1 MRKRRAVFLDRD
13 GTLNRDIGYP
23 GHWGQVHVYPYAFE
37 AVRRIRAAGLAVV
50 VVTNQSG
57 VGRNCFSEDDLRE
70 LHREFGAAF
79 EKQGAGL
86 DGFFYCPHD
95 SRPAAAA
102 PAARCSCAKPAPLL
116 GLRAAAELGLTLE
129 GSYMVGDKA
138 DDVRFGLNIGA
149 VPILVL
155 TGYGRK
161 ALRDLETGRV
171 RPAHVAEDL
180 AAAADWIIE
189 REKQAARISRDHASR
204 KRSGHDP
211 V

>member
-1 MRKRRAVFLDRD
+1 MRKRRAVFIDRD

-23 GHWGQVHVYPYAFE
+23 GHWSQVHVYPYAFE
-37 AVRRIRAAGLAVV
+37 AVRRIRAAGLAAV

-57 VGRNCFSEDDLRE
+57 VGRGCFSEDELQE

-79 EKQGAGL
+79 EKQRAAL
-86 DGFFYCPHD
+86 DGFFYCPHYP
-95 SRPAAAA
+95 RPAAAA
-102 PAARCSCAKPAPLL
+102 PAAGCSCAKPGPSL
-116 GLRAAAELGLTLE
+116 GFRAAAELGLSLE

-138 DDVRFGLNIGA
+138 DDVHFGLNIGA

-161 ALRDLETGRV
+161 ALRDLETGRG
-171 RPAHVAEDL
+171 RPAHVAENL
-180 AAAADWIIE
+180 AAATDWIIE
-189 REKQAARISRDHASR
+189 REKRAARISSDHDPR